1 MKNFHKVKNPHCHS
15 GFPLDGRCEA
25 MSCKSFG
32 VQFKCSVDAQMLQS
46 PKPWDGCSVM
56 TPVLTAAA
64 ALQSYV
70 EVFK

>member
-1 MKNFHKVKNPHCHS
+1 M
-15 GFPLDGRCEA
+15 DGICEA
-25 MSCKSFG
+25 TSCKSFG

-56 TPVLTAAA
+56 TLVLTAAA